1 MKFLCWIEMRHNL
14 TEVLTNIRGGLTGV
28 LIYLVVTILVYF
40 AAFMAALGNDTAS
53 ARFVLSMAEIYA
65 RAAHPLWAVPIAYIL
80 GGIFFNTNTVSEE
93 NIQRGE

>member
-28 LIYLVVTILVYF
+28 LIYLIITILVYF

-53 ARFVLSMAEIYA
+53 ARFVISIAETYA
-65 RAAHPLWAVPIAYIL
+65 MVAHPLWAVPISYIL
-80 GGIFFNTNTVSEE
+80 GGIFFYTNFASEE
-93 NIQRGE
+93 NIHRKE